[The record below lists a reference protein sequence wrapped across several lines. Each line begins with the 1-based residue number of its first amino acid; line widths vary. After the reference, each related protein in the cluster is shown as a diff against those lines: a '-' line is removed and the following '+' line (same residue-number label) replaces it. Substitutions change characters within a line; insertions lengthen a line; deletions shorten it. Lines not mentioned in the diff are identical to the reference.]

1 MYICYVEANVKTLI
15 ALAIVV
21 SRALLYFITGHLR
34 K

>member
-15 ALAIVV
+15 ALVIIV
-21 SRALLYFITGHLR
+21 SRALFCLITGHLR